1 MVDLG
6 APIGSH
12 QSSNIPA
19 SEQTGF
25 NSGVGGEH
33 ASSGIPKGTPI
44 ADQFM
49 GGHSSGARGTTTGVG
64 SKLDNSLD
72 HYSGSEL
79 TGATGTG
86 HHSSGVRSSAATG
99 AGAGAGAGTLGSSG
113 KEAVSGQ
120 YAGSGTKDAL
130 TGQTGHTTGAGVGP
144 YGDNLSSS
152 TGVGSHS
159 SGAQHSSTTG
169 SAARTGESAVGGA
182 YVGGAAQDGLTGK
195 SKASTIGEG
204 VGPYGENLPHGT
216 SSSTTT
222 GHHGARD
229 AALASTAGGALAG
242 DKYAHSKDKSL
253 GTDPTS
259 TGVSGTTSGTGVGPS
274 GGAGG
279 HYGKGAAAAGAGVG
293 AIGGAGVAAGLA
305 GRDGTS
311 HTSGTTTTTGQHGS
325 ALGAGEGG
333 ISGTPIGPGAG
344 DGLTGAGT
352 STGVAG
358 VGSGY
363 GSGAGAGAVGAAG
376 AGAGSG
382 LGAGG
387 AGAGKYGRAQPDQDR
402 GAPLSD
408 PKDLDTGGPHSLVYQ
423 ESTGKY
429 VHRRE
434 LEGDVGNAESNVK
447 NTAERRI

>member
-12 QSSNIPA
+12 HSSNIPA

-33 ASSGIPKGTPI
+33 ASSGAT
-44 ADQFM
+44 
-49 GGHSSGARGTTTGVG
+49 GTTAGVG

-72 HYSGSEL
+72 HYSGSGA
-79 TGATGTG
+79 TGATSTG
-86 HHSSGVRSSAATG
+86 HHSSGLGSGAGVG
-99 AGAGAGAGTLGSSG
+99 AGASTLGSSG

-152 TGVGSHS
+152 TG
-159 SGAQHSSTTG
+159 AQHSSTTG
-169 SAARTGESAVGGA
+169 SAARAGQSAVGGA

-195 SKASTIGEG
+195 SKASTVGEG

-216 SSSTTT
+216 SSTTTT

-229 AALASTAGGALAG
+229 AALASTAGGAFAG

-279 HYGKGAAAAGAGVG
+279 HYGKGAAAAGGAGVG

-311 HTSGTTTTTGQHGS
+311 HSAGTTTTAGQHGS

-344 DGLTGAGT
+344 DGLTGAGI

-363 GSGAGAGAVGAAG
+363 GSGAGSGAGAGTGG
-376 AGAGSG
+376 AGAGSE

-387 AGAGKYGRAQPDQDR
+387 AGAGKHGRAQPDEDR

-408 PKDLDTGGPHSLVYQ
+408 PSDIDTGGPHSLVYQ

-434 LEGDVGNAESNVK
+434 LEGDVGKAESNVK

>member
-79 TGATGTG
+79 TGAAGTG

-279 HYGKGAAAAGAGVG
+279 HYGKGAAATGAGVG

-363 GSGAGAGAVGAAG
+363 GSGAGAGAAGAAG

-434 LEGDVGNAESNVK
+434 LEGDVGSAESNVK